1 MFLGSSMSIDINWN
15 SIGANKQEA
24 ITDPRD
30 IYSSLNGRQF
40 PRLRPE
46 QNEVLECWYQR
57 REETDLVIKQNTG
70 SGKTLTG
77 LLIAQSGLNEKIGPS
92 IYLVPDKFLACQVVS
107 EARLASIPVTQEER
121 NQDFLASKAILVTNF
136 YKLLNGR
143 SVLARKALGT
153 VIIDDAHAALAN
165 SDNLFSVS
173 IPRECKAFTQLLK
186 LFENQ
191 LKQQSAKAYS
201 EICEGEFSSP
211 IRVPTRAVIKHADEI
226 LDIMQPFA
234 KDDQLPSIFFTWPY
248 VADHLKLSVITV
260 STQSIEIKTPCPDIN
275 RIFSFA
281 QAKRKIYLTATLED
295 EGELVTELNANPETV
310 KKVIVPKRA
319 SDLGDRLIIA
329 PLAIDTRMDASA
341 IHKLARAFANGDR
354 DLDGKKESETINV
367 VVLVPSDKKA
377 KEWQG
382 QADYILHV
390 QDMGPVIQE
399 MKTRNDIGVVVLVN
413 KYDGVDLPDEAC
425 RLLIIDGV
433 PIARTPSEQREES
446 ALTRSPSLK
455 AKIVQKIEQGMGRG
469 TRTVTDYCAVLLLG
483 STEAL
488 TIKDEQQL
496 QFYSPA
502 TKAQI
507 QLSSQLAEQMKGG
520 GLEAITQLLSIFLQR
535 DNRWVSRSLANTAT
549 VEYNSDARIS
559 DLEIAR
565 RRAFNAAIIND
576 FPSAVSILEKALNDV
591 KDDAERGWYK
601 EELSGYLEFVDHNQA
616 RSCLEEAKRCNPEVM
631 MPDQKPM
638 YHRLSAPKLQ
648 GQQVI
653 DNLQSLKEPKLS
665 ELDVEDL
672 FRNIAW
678 GIEETANKAEE
689 SVKILGNLLGFDA
702 SRPEKEQGDGGPDVL
717 WAMSTEQYAVIE
729 LKTEITRDDKTISK
743 SEAEQL
749 THSAEAWFPEK
760 YPGCSAIPVFL
771 HPYTTLD
778 PRAHVPAGTRVI
790 TQADLQHLEE
800 DVMNFIR
807 TLISKYLLPNS
818 RNIDIDIVGQELST
832 NHLTA
837 DRIIKYHS
845 QVAGK
850 VTTNPA
856 AKR

>member
-1 MFLGSSMSIDINWN
+1 MSIDINWN

-30 IYSSLNGRQF
+30 IYSSLNGRRF
-40 PRLRPE
+40 SRLRPE

-92 IYLVPDKFLACQVVS
+92 IYLVPDNFLASQVVS
-107 EARLASIPVTQEER
+107 EAKLASIPVTQDSN
-121 NQDFLASKAILVTNF
+121 NQDFLASKAILVINF

-143 SVLARKALGT
+143 SALAKTALGT

-165 SDNLFSVS
+165 SDNLFRVS
-173 IPRECKAFTQLLK
+173 IPQECKAFTQLLK
-186 LFENQ
+186 LFKNQ

-201 EICEGEFSSP
+201 EICDGEFSRP
-211 IRVPTRAVIKHADEI
+211 IRVPARAVKEHADEI
-226 LDIMQPFA
+226 LDIMRPFIY
-234 KDDQLPSIFFTWPY
+234 DNQVPSIFFAWPY
-248 VADHLKLSVITV
+248 VADHLSLSVITV
-260 STQSIEIKTPCPDIN
+260 STKSIEIKTPCPNIDLIS
-275 RIFSFA
+275 SFA
-281 QAKRKIYLTATLED
+281 QAKRRIYLTATLED

-329 PLAIDTRMDASA
+329 PLAIDPRMDASA

-354 DLDGKKESETINV
+354 DLDGKKDAERINV

-377 KEWQG
+377 DEWKE
-382 QADYILHV
+382 QADHILHV
-390 QDMGPVIQE
+390 RDMGDVISE
-399 MKTRNDIGVVVLVN
+399 MKTRNDMGIVVLVN
-413 KYDGVDLPDEAC
+413 KYDGVDLPGDAC

-433 PIARTPSEQREES
+433 PIARTPSEQREVS
-446 ALTRSPSLK
+446 ALTRSPSFK
-455 AKIVQKIEQGMGRG
+455 AKIVQRIEQGMGRG
-469 TRTVTDYCAVLLLG
+469 TRNVEDYCAVLLLG

-488 TIKDEQQL
+488 TIRDEQQL

-520 GLEAITQLLSIFLQR
+520 GLDAIKQLLLIFLQR

-549 VEYNSDARIS
+549 VEYNPDGRIS

-565 RRAFNAAIIND
+565 RTAFNAAVIND
-576 FPSAVSILEKALNDV
+576 FPLAVSILRTTLNDV
-591 KDDAERGWYK
+591 TDVAERGWYK
-601 EELSGYLEFVDHNQA
+601 EELSEYLEFVDQNQA
-616 RSCLEEAKRCNPEVM
+616 RSCLAEAKSCNPEVM
-631 MPDQKPM
+631 MPDQKPT
-638 YHRLSAPKLQ
+638 YQRLSAPKQ
-648 GQQVI
+648 QSRQVI
-653 DNLQSLKEPKLS
+653 DNLQLAKEQKLS
-665 ELDVEDL
+665 ELYVDDL
-672 FRNIAW
+672 FTNIAW

-702 SRPEKEQGDGGPDVL
+702 SRPEKEEGDGGPDVL
-717 WAMSTEQYAVIE
+717 WAMSTKQYAVIE
-729 LKTEITRDDKTISK
+729 LKTEVTRDDKTISK

-749 THSAEAWFPEK
+749 THSAEAWFPDK

-771 HPYTTLD
+771 HPYTTLHAQ
-778 PRAHVPAGTRVI
+778 AHVPAGTRVI
-790 TQADLQHLEE
+790 TEADLLHLK
-800 DVMNFIR
+800 DHVMNFIR
-807 TLISKYLLPNS
+807 TIISKYPLLNS
-818 RNIDIDIVGQELST
+818 RNIDTNIVEQELRT
-832 NHLTA
+832 NHLTV
-837 DRIIKYHS
+837 DQIIQCHS
-845 QVAGK
+845 QVANK
-850 VTTNPA
+850 ATTNPS
-856 AKR
+856 AKLSR